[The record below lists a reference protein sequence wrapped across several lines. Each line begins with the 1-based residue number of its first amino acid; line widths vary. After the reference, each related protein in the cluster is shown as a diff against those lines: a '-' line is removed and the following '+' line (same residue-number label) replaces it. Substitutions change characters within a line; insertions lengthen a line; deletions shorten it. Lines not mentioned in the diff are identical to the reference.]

1 MCTQDISSLAPGIL
15 LTSPAVHLGALSWLK
30 AVSDCIGD
38 NAVFAL
44 DEALMCQGYFSGR
57 NDEYVIWVYA
67 DDSATEYNG
76 VALLGNHISRY
87 SVKEKGGIRFTD
99 LNRTFS
105 DAFANESILDMQ
117 GTTEALSKYYY
128 THNESFDGLSIAP
141 EYQDRF
147 DILANDAIEYY
158 ND

>member
-1 MCTQDISSLAPGIL
+1 
-15 LTSPAVHLGALSWLK
+15 
-30 AVSDCIGD
+30 
-38 NAVFAL
+38 
-44 DEALMCQGYFSGR
+44 MCQGYFSGR

-117 GTTEALSKYYY
+117 
-128 THNESFDGLSIAP
+128 
-141 EYQDRF
+141 
-147 DILANDAIEYY
+147 
-158 ND
+158 